1 MTKISVGLVDDQPLV
16 RTGFAMLINSQ
27 DDMETSW
34 EASDGAEVPT
44 QTHADIVLMDVQM
57 PKVNGIEATRTL
69 LRSDADTKVIML
81 TTFDDQDFVSGA
93 IEAGASGFLLK
104 DAQPEELLHAIRLVY
119 AGQAVLAPKATARV
133 LGMLKNQGV
142 DKHVDVVFD
151 CVGGE
156 TGRRAARAV
165 KPDGVVVHYGLLS
178 GRPLGEVGRQVE
190 MFRLRDVVHACP
202 RSELP
207 ALFEGVFD
215 QLRAGRLRSRVAR
228 EVSLRGLPRA
238 LKEYRPGEGK
248 LLVRVT
254 D

>member
-34 EASDGAEVPT
+34 EASDGVEVPT

-57 PKVNGIEATRTL
+57 PKVNGIEATRAL

-142 DKHVDVVFD
+142 DKHVEPPDQGVLDELTPREHEVLRLIAL
-151 CVGGE
+151 GLSNE
-156 TGRRAARAV
+156 EIAV
-165 KPDGVVVHYGLLS
+165 AEYVSMATVKTHVRHILMKTNSRDRVQAVLCAYRNGLVTTEELL
-178 GRPLGEVGRQVE
+178 RHPL
-190 MFRLRDVVHACP
+190 D
-202 RSELP
+202 
-207 ALFEGVFD
+207 
-215 QLRAGRLRSRVAR
+215 
-228 EVSLRGLPRA
+228 
-238 LKEYRPGEGK
+238 
-248 LLVRVT
+248 
-254 D
+254 

>member
-57 PKVNGIEATRTL
+57 PKVNGIEATRAL

-142 DKHVDVVFD
+142 DKHVEPSDQGVLDELTPREHEVLRLIALGLSYEEIAGAEYVSMATVKTHVRHILMKTNSRD
-151 CVGGE
+151 RVQ
-156 TGRRAARAV
+156 AV
-165 KPDGVVVHYGLLS
+165 LCAYRNGLVTTEELL
-178 GRPLGEVGRQVE
+178 RHPL
-190 MFRLRDVVHACP
+190 D
-202 RSELP
+202 
-207 ALFEGVFD
+207 
-215 QLRAGRLRSRVAR
+215 
-228 EVSLRGLPRA
+228 
-238 LKEYRPGEGK
+238 
-248 LLVRVT
+248 
-254 D
+254 

>member
-27 DDMETSW
+27 GDMETSW

-57 PKVNGIEATRTL
+57 PKVNGIEATRAL

-142 DKHVDVVFD
+142 DKHVEPPDQGVLDELTPREHEVLRLIAL
-151 CVGGE
+151 GLSNE
-156 TGRRAARAV
+156 EIAV
-165 KPDGVVVHYGLLS
+165 AEYVSMATVKTHVRHILMKTNSRDRVQAVLCAYRNGLVTTEELL
-178 GRPLGEVGRQVE
+178 RHPL
-190 MFRLRDVVHACP
+190 D
-202 RSELP
+202 
-207 ALFEGVFD
+207 
-215 QLRAGRLRSRVAR
+215 
-228 EVSLRGLPRA
+228 
-238 LKEYRPGEGK
+238 
-248 LLVRVT
+248 
-254 D
+254 

>member
-57 PKVNGIEATRTL
+57 PKVNGIEATRAL

-133 LGMLKNQGV
+133 LGMLNELTPREHEVLRLIALGLSNEEIAVAEYVSMATVKT
-142 DKHVDVVFD
+142 HVRHILMKTNSRDRVQ
-151 CVGGE
+151 
-156 TGRRAARAV
+156 AV
-165 KPDGVVVHYGLLS
+165 LCAYRNGLVTTEELL
-178 GRPLGEVGRQVE
+178 RHPL
-190 MFRLRDVVHACP
+190 D
-202 RSELP
+202 
-207 ALFEGVFD
+207 
-215 QLRAGRLRSRVAR
+215 
-228 EVSLRGLPRA
+228 
-238 LKEYRPGEGK
+238 
-248 LLVRVT
+248 
-254 D
+254 

>member
-57 PKVNGIEATRTL
+57 PKVNGIEATRAL

-142 DKHVDVVFD
+142 DKHVERPDQGVLDELTPREHEVLRLIAL
-151 CVGGE
+151 GLSNE
-156 TGRRAARAV
+156 EIAV
-165 KPDGVVVHYGLLS
+165 AEYVSMATVKTHVRPILMKTNSRDRVQAVLCAYRNGLVTTEELL
-178 GRPLGEVGRQVE
+178 RHPL
-190 MFRLRDVVHACP
+190 D
-202 RSELP
+202 
-207 ALFEGVFD
+207 
-215 QLRAGRLRSRVAR
+215 
-228 EVSLRGLPRA
+228 
-238 LKEYRPGEGK
+238 
-248 LLVRVT
+248 
-254 D
+254 

>member
-57 PKVNGIEATRTL
+57 PKVNGIEATRAL

-142 DKHVDVVFD
+142 DKPVEPPDQGVLDELTPREHEVLRLIALGLSNEEIAVAEYVSMATVKTHVRHILMKTNSRDRVQ
-151 CVGGE
+151 
-156 TGRRAARAV
+156 AV
-165 KPDGVVVHYGLLS
+165 LCAYRNGLVTTEELL
-178 GRPLGEVGRQVE
+178 RHPL
-190 MFRLRDVVHACP
+190 D
-202 RSELP
+202 
-207 ALFEGVFD
+207 
-215 QLRAGRLRSRVAR
+215 
-228 EVSLRGLPRA
+228 
-238 LKEYRPGEGK
+238 
-248 LLVRVT
+248 
-254 D
+254 

>member
-34 EASDGAEVPT
+34 QASDGAEVPT
-44 QTHADIVLMDVQM
+44 QAHADIVLMDVQM
-57 PKVNGIEATRTL
+57 PKVNGIEATRAL

-142 DKHVDVVFD
+142 DKHVERPDQGVLDELTPREHEVLRLIAL
-151 CVGGE
+151 GLSNE
-156 TGRRAARAV
+156 EIAV
-165 KPDGVVVHYGLLS
+165 AEYVSMATVKTHVRHILMKTNSRDRVQAVLCAYRNGLVTTEELL
-178 GRPLGEVGRQVE
+178 RHPL
-190 MFRLRDVVHACP
+190 D
-202 RSELP
+202 
-207 ALFEGVFD
+207 
-215 QLRAGRLRSRVAR
+215 
-228 EVSLRGLPRA
+228 
-238 LKEYRPGEGK
+238 
-248 LLVRVT
+248 
-254 D
+254 

>member
-57 PKVNGIEATRTL
+57 PKVNGIEATRAL

-142 DKHVDVVFD
+142 DKHVEPPDQGVLD
-151 CVGGE
+151 ELTPREHEGLRLIALGLSNE
-156 TGRRAARAV
+156 EIAV
-165 KPDGVVVHYGLLS
+165 AEYVSMATVKTHVRHILMKTNSRDRVQAVLCAYRNGLVTTEELL
-178 GRPLGEVGRQVE
+178 RHPL
-190 MFRLRDVVHACP
+190 D
-202 RSELP
+202 
-207 ALFEGVFD
+207 
-215 QLRAGRLRSRVAR
+215 
-228 EVSLRGLPRA
+228 
-238 LKEYRPGEGK
+238 
-248 LLVRVT
+248 
-254 D
+254 

>member
-34 EASDGAEVPT
+34 EASDGAEGPT

-142 DKHVDVVFD
+142 DKHVEPPDQGVLDELTPREHEVPRLIAL
-151 CVGGE
+151 GLSNE
-156 TGRRAARAV
+156 EIAV
-165 KPDGVVVHYGLLS
+165 AEYVSMATVKTHVRHILMKTNSRDRVQAVLCAYRNGLVTTEELL
-178 GRPLGEVGRQVE
+178 RHPL
-190 MFRLRDVVHACP
+190 D
-202 RSELP
+202 
-207 ALFEGVFD
+207 
-215 QLRAGRLRSRVAR
+215 
-228 EVSLRGLPRA
+228 
-238 LKEYRPGEGK
+238 
-248 LLVRVT
+248 
-254 D
+254 